1 MADAPAPALPS
12 FQDRHGSLLVCG
24 ILEIILGALIVLN
37 IPLLLLSVLL
47 GSRMPGGPQFS
58 WQYVGYTV
66 FLYAAMSA
74 FFLAVGIG
82 SVRSRRWARSLML
95 VVAWPWMVAGV
106 IGFAV
111 AVMTVPRTMRAA
123 MSASGQPM
131 PPGVFEVA
139 LVFTFGILT
148 VVYLVL
154 PLIFLLVYSSR
165 NVRLTA
171 EARDPRERWTDRVR
185 ARVLGGVVMA
195 AVTAYSCL
203 DAGVFVPFF
212 PLFGTLLG
220 GWAARIALIMLAVIL
235 AVLADGLYRRSMAAW
250 WGAAAVTVL
259 SGVSNVLTWMRVPMI
274 RMYEVMGMSEK
285 QLAMMRASPVVNS
298 SMMTYWMAAGA
309 IAVLAYLVWIRED
322 FVAPPQPPAAE
333 APPA

>member
-12 FQDRHGSLLVCG
+12 FPDRHGSLLVCG
-24 ILEIILGALIVLN
+24 ILEIILGVLIALNL
-37 IPLLLLSVLL
+37 PLLLLSVVLT
-47 GSRMPGGPQFS
+47 SRVPGGPQFS
-58 WQYVGYTV
+58 WQYVGYTM
-66 FLYAAMSA
+66 FLYAGLCA

-95 VVAWPWMVAGV
+95 VVAWPWMAAGV
-106 IGFAV
+106 IGFVV
-111 AVMTVPRTMRAA
+111 AVMTVPRTLRAA

-148 VVYLVL
+148 MIYLVL

-171 EARDPRERWTDRVR
+171 EARDPQERWTDRVR
-185 ARVLGGVVMA
+185 PRVLGGVVVA
-195 AVTAYSCL
+195 AFTAYCCF

-212 PLFGTLLG
+212 PLFGTLLD
-220 GWAARIALIMLAVIL
+220 GWAARVAMIALAVVFAL
-235 AVLADGLYRRSMAAW
+235 LTAGLYRRRMSAW
-250 WGAAAVTVL
+250 WGAMALMVVF
-259 SGVSNVLTWMRVPMI
+259 GISNVVTWMRVPMI

-285 QLAMMRASPVVNS
+285 QLDILRASPVVNS
-298 SMMTYWMAAGA
+298 PMMTYWMAAFIIA
-309 IAVLAYLVWIRED
+309 ILAYLVWIRED
-322 FVAPPQPPAAE
+322 FVAQPQPPTAE